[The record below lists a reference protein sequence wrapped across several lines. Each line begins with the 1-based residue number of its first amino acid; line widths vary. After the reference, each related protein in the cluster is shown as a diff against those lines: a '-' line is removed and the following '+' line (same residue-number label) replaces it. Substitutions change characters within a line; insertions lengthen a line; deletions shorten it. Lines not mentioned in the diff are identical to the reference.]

1 MAGRSLTR
9 RGTGHA
15 PALPSRQPDEHR
27 PTVSVLPG
35 VLRCKKTGIPVI
47 PPARDR
53 GIAEIMV
60 PRDVMVV
67 DQLPLLGTGKTD
79 YPRGAD
85 TG

>member
-1 MAGRSLTR
+1 
-9 RGTGHA
+9 
-15 PALPSRQPDEHR
+15 
-27 PTVSVLPG
+27 

>member
-1 MAGRSLTR
+1 
-9 RGTGHA
+9 
-15 PALPSRQPDEHR
+15 
-27 PTVSVLPG
+27 
-35 VLRCKKTGIPVI
+35 
-47 PPARDR
+47 
-53 GIAEIMV
+53 V